1 MATYVVKHNSLSL
14 PRPDKESAGQLVKR
28 GQEVE
33 LEGDVAERLLKLG
46 AIESKSD
53 AEKRESAE
61 DESSDDSGSGADDS
75 SDDGD
80 KTPPPPEKPARGAR
94 RTV

>member
-1 MATYVVKHNSLSL
+1 MATYVVKHNSVSL
-14 PRPDKESAGQLVKR
+14 PRPDKDSAGKVAKR
-28 GQEVE
+28 GQEIE
-33 LEGDVAERLLKLG
+33 LEGDVAERLLKMG

-53 AEKRESAE
+53 AEKREADE
-61 DESSDDSGSGADDS
+61 DKSSDDSGSGSDDS
-75 SDDGD
+75 GDGD